1 LPTAYPTLSLQLG
14 KMLTSWLRSFM
25 RRLRGERRH
34 RPRENAEKVAYVNR
48 QYDVALKVARKLR
61 TTPEELLDYRRA
73 DRILARER

>member
-1 LPTAYPTLSLQLG
+1 
-14 KMLTSWLRSFM
+14 MLTSWLRSFM
-25 RRLRGERRH
+25 RRMRGERRH

-48 QYDVALKVARKLR
+48 QYDVALKAARKLR

>member
-1 LPTAYPTLSLQLG
+1 
-14 KMLTSWLRSFM
+14 M
-25 RRLRGERRH
+25 RGERRH